1 MISLLEFNRGQIF
14 YDSIEINQLSLDW
27 VRANLIYLPQEP
39 KFVDGTMLN
48 NLLGQNQ
55 IKKDK
60 MTEILRSVDLLDF
73 INSDLE
79 ITQFERKHKKDVSKD
94 IMEIIYKNVKKNK
107 NK

>member
-1 MISLLEFNRGQIF
+1 MKENAKVKLRSKNLDAIIVNKIGDFNPVSS
-14 YDSIEINQLSLDW
+14 DL
-27 VRANLIYLPQEP
+27 
-39 KFVDGTMLN
+39 
-48 NLLGQNQ
+48 NQ
-55 IKKDK
+55 I
-60 MTEILRSVDLLDF
+60 DF

>member
-1 MISLLEFNRGQIF
+1 MRGLNVSVKKGEAVAIVGPSGSGKSTLIKSVIRLLEFNRGQIF

-73 INSDLE
+73 INSDP
-79 ITQFERKHKKDVSKD
+79 
-94 IMEIIYKNVKKNK
+94 
-107 NK
+107 